1 MNLLLDTHIWLWSVL
16 EPTRLSKR
24 IARAIGNRENQVW
37 LSPIS
42 VWKLL
47 MLTQKG
53 RVQWNEDAVSWARR
67 TVDQLQLQEAPLT
80 FEVALETS
88 TPSLGHSDPSD
99 RFIAA
104 SAKVFDLTL
113 VTADEKLIAAPGVKV
128 QLNRQGAE
136 LTPSRSSPSSEP
148 HPYLAG
154 SGDSGELE

>member
-1 MNLLLDTHIWLWSVL
+1 MRTFGFGACWSQ
-16 EPTRLSKR
+16 R
-24 IARAIGNRENQVW
+24 
-37 LSPIS
+37 
-42 VWKLL
+42 VWKLF

-53 RVQWNEDAVSWARR
+53 RVQLNEDAVSWARR

-128 QLNRQGAE
+128 QLNR
-136 LTPSRSSPSSEP
+136 
-148 HPYLAG
+148 
-154 SGDSGELE
+154 

>member
-1 MNLLLDTHIWLWSVL
+1 MKLLLDMHVWLWSVL
-16 EPTRLSKR
+16 EPTRLSER

-67 TVDQLQLQEAPLT
+67 TVEQLQLQEAPLT

-88 TPSLGHSDPSD
+88 TPSLGHSGPFH
-99 RFIAA
+99 RGIGQR
-104 SAKVFDLTL
+104 L
-113 VTADEKLIAAPGVKV
+113 
-128 QLNRQGAE
+128 
-136 LTPSRSSPSSEP
+136 
-148 HPYLAG
+148 
-154 SGDSGELE
+154 